1 MDTIAPLLRT
11 RTSIV
16 WLVLIL
22 ATLLTW
28 SLGGSHHTPGTGGAH
43 SVAGFS
49 ILLIAFVKVRF
60 IGLYFM
66 ELRHAPVALR
76 GVFEAYCVVT
86 CGVLVVLF
94 GVSQQIVLNRF

>member
-11 RTSIV
+11 RTSVV

-28 SLGGSHHTPGTGGAH
+28 SLGGRHHTPGPGSGN
-43 SVAGFS
+43 SLAGFG
-49 ILLIAFVKVRF
+49 ILLIAFIKIRF

-86 CGVLVVLF
+86 CGVLVVIF
-94 GVSQQIVLNRF
+94 GMSQHLV

>member
-1 MDTIAPLLRT
+1 MDTIVPLLRT

-16 WLVLIL
+16 WFVLIL

-28 SLGGSHHTPGTGGAH
+28 SLGGSHHTPGVDGG
-43 SVAGFS
+43 SSLAGFS
-49 ILLIAFVKVRF
+49 ILLIAFIKIRF

-76 GVFEAYCVVT
+76 GAFEAYCVVT
-86 CGVLVVLF
+86 CGALVVLF
-94 GVSQQIVLNRF
+94 GMSQHVV

>member
-16 WLVLIL
+16 WFVLIL

-28 SLGGSHHTPGTGGAH
+28 SLGGIHHVPGVGGSH
-43 SVAGFS
+43 SLAGFS
-49 ILLIAFVKVRF
+49 ILLIAFVKIRF

-66 ELRHAPVALR
+66 ELRHAPIALR
-76 GVFEAYCVVT
+76 GAFEAYCVVT
-86 CGVLVVLF
+86 CGVLVAIF
-94 GVSQQIVLNRF
+94 GMSQKLL